1 MIETLECISILI
13 SIGTSLNELKTKL
26 FNSNRRKQISE
37 WVYDLG
43 NIIEDT
49 AISLD
54 KGIYPHQNCARMQY
68 VAEIFSD
75 VIGDYVTSQE
85 EEKIKELLYS
95 SVNIERTFGE
105 YMSLEDFDKT
115 TYVQELYSISG
126 TILGIAD
133 SLKYKK

>member
-13 SIGTSLNELKTKL
+13 SIGTSLNELRNKF
-26 FNSNRRKQISE
+26 FNSNKRKEISE
-37 WVYDLG
+37 WIYDLG

-54 KGIYPHQNCARMQY
+54 KGIYPYQNCARMQY
-68 VAEIFSD
+68 VTEIFSD
-75 VIGDYVTSQE
+75 IIGNYITSE
-85 EEKIKELLYS
+85 EEKKLKELLYS
-95 SVNIERTFGE
+95 SMNIERTFGE
-105 YMSLEDFDKT
+105 YMSLENFNKT
-115 TYVQELYSISG
+115 DYVQELYSISG